1 MVGFHLDY
9 FLKTVSRLLVSLEG
23 RKGDSFIVIGLVS
36 RMESDSFFIVGKS
49 ALVELLVELSVRF
62 IVVGFP
68 LIWTDFD
75 GL

>member
-1 MVGFHLDY
+1 MVWFHLDH
-9 FLKTVSRLLVSLEG
+9 FLKTVSCLLVSLKG

>member
-1 MVGFHLDY
+1 MVGFHLDH